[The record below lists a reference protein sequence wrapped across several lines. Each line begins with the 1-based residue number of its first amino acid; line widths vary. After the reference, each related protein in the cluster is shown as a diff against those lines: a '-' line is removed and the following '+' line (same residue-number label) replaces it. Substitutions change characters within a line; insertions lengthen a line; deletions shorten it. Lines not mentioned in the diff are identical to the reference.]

1 MICRPKGCDWCG
13 STGFRGR
20 KGVFEIM
27 EIGPALR
34 RSIGRK
40 TDASDLEAVARRAG
54 MTSMTEDGVAKI
66 RAGQTT
72 LDEIFRLTMSL

>member
-1 MICRPKGCDWCG
+1 
-13 STGFRGR
+13 
-20 KGVFEIM
+20 M

-34 RSIGRK
+34 RSIGPK